1 MANRRLSESRNPV
14 FNDKVFER
22 SVAGENAAVGQ
33 KHEIMTLKGAV
44 NKTFVLFGFMVI
56 AAVFGYTSPSQM
68 LMYLGIFGG
77 VGAAVF
83 TGMKPHLSPFMAP
96 ITAALYGLAAGTF
109 SYVYGA
115 GSNGLILQA
124 INLTMAT
131 LFMMLLIYKSG
142 WIKVTDK
149 FRTGM
154 TMAIGAIM
162 LVYVISWIGHFVGF
176 TIPYLHEGGMIG
188 IGISVV
194 IVGVAAFSLLLDF
207 DNFEKGVQYG
217 APKYME
223 WYVGMGLIITLVWL
237 YIEILRLL
245 SKLND

>member
-1 MANRRLSESRNPV
+1 MANRRLTESRNPV
-14 FNDKVFER
+14 FNDSVFEK

-33 KHEIMTLKGAV
+33 KHEIMTLNGAV
-44 NKTFVLFGFMVI
+44 NKTFVLFGAMLV
-56 AAVFGYTSPSQM
+56 AAFFSYSTPSQF

-77 VGAAVF
+77 VGAAIF
-83 TGMKPHLSPFMAP
+83 TGMKPHLSPFLAP
-96 ITAALYGLAAGTF
+96 ITVILYGFAAGVFTSLYGG
-109 SYVYGA
+109 SYDGI
-115 GSNGLILQA
+115 ILQA

-149 FRTGM
+149 FRSGM

-162 LVYVISWIGHFVGF
+162 LVYVISWIGHFF
-176 TIPYLHEGGMIG
+176 NFQIPFLHESGPIG

-207 DNFEKGVQYG
+207 DNFEKGVKFG

-245 SKLND
+245 SKMKD